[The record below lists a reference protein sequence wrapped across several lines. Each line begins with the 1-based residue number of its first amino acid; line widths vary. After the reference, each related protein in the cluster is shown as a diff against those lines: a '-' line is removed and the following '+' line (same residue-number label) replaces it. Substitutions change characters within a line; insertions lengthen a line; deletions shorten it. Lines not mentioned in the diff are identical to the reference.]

1 MPQRGRSG
9 AEQTN
14 RTKTEQNALE
24 ELQEKPTSPVTAGD
38 SPSTLLT
45 QHRTQQDSLWGQ
57 PTGGTPTLPSAQEL
71 RAGTAAPRPQQT
83 LHTWSHT
90 ECAIKAEISTGEA
103 TGGSPNAGE
112 IIQGK
117 PVVSKEKTR
126 HWLEWKGNT
135 AVQAH
140 ETGRL
145 GWPGGRG
152 VRGAGTGEAPRTRQT
167 RGAASGQQSGPT
179 PEGRKEGIKRRSDS
193 TSLKTTEK
201 IHDAR
206 SRVRHSLMGALSP
219 CGPGPLPWAASPCAL
234 QACWGSRTIAPP
246 LTPRSAA

>member
-1 MPQRGRSG
+1 M
-9 AEQTN
+9 A
-14 RTKTEQNALE
+14 
-24 ELQEKPTSPVTAGD
+24 
-38 SPSTLLT
+38 
-45 QHRTQQDSLWGQ
+45 
-57 PTGGTPTLPSAQEL
+57 
-71 RAGTAAPRPQQT
+71 
-83 LHTWSHT
+83 
-90 ECAIKAEISTGEA
+90 
-103 TGGSPNAGE
+103 
-112 IIQGK
+112 
-117 PVVSKEKTR
+117 VSKEKTR
-126 HWLEWKGNT
+126 HWLEWKGSA

-152 VRGAGTGEAPRTRQT
+152 VRGAGTGEAPRTCQT

-234 QACWGSRTIAPP
+234 QACWGSCTIAPP
-246 LTPRSAA
+246 PPPAPRAQLPERVLHSSPPYLPYMLLTRSPHRHAKSTLQQPHVPPPLEPKPFRLQGHPLHDVFPSGLEGSSFPLSCPSVF

>member
-117 PVVSKEKTR
+117 
-126 HWLEWKGNT
+126 
-135 AVQAH
+135 
-140 ETGRL
+140 
-145 GWPGGRG
+145 WPSLR
-152 VRGAGTGEAPRTRQT
+152 RKPGTGWSGKEAQPSKHMRRGGWDGLGGEECGVQGRERHPEHVRQ
-167 RGAASGQQSGPT
+167 GEQPLVSSQGPHRK
-179 PEGRKEGIKRRSDS
+179 EGRKG
-193 TSLKTTEK
+193 
-201 IHDAR
+201 
-206 SRVRHSLMGALSP
+206 
-219 CGPGPLPWAASPCAL
+219 
-234 QACWGSRTIAPP
+234 
-246 LTPRSAA
+246 